1 MIQIFIVFVI
11 SRFFGKETSGF
22 SQYPTW
28 SSEILIS
35 VSGSLRVTWSFGLW
49 ADDSSSGASIL
60 SILSSI
66 LILLWTCEALLD
78 L

>member
-1 MIQIFIVFVI
+1 M
-11 SRFFGKETSGF
+11 
-22 SQYPTW
+22 
-28 SSEILIS
+28 
-35 VSGSLRVTWSFGLW
+35 TWSFGLW